1 MVDITCQLCI
11 TYQVDITAAVTT
23 AAVSVMSWA
32 TYLAVDIMVA
42 EVTTVADII
51 ECSINCLLDY

>member
-23 AAVSVMSWA
+23 AAVSVMLWA
-32 TYLAVDIMVA
+32 TYLAVDIMA